1 MEYLKK
7 LSKSLLYILI
17 PISITIFILTTL
29 NYFNIIN
36 YNIFNILK
44 YITII
49 ISILIGSYKLG
60 NTSQDKGY
68 ISGIKLGLII
78 IISILLLNFFIF
90 NSFSIKTIIYYSIIL
105 TTSIIGSIIGKNR
118 VAK

>member
-7 LSKSLLYILI
+7 LGKSLLYTIIPLLI
-17 PISITIFILTTL
+17 TMLILTIL

-36 YNIFNILK
+36 YNVFNILK

-49 ISILIGSYKLG
+49 ITLLIGSYKLG
-60 NTSQDKGY
+60 STTKDKGY
-68 ISGIKLGLII
+68 ISGIKFALII
-78 IISILLLNFFIF
+78 IIFILLFNYFIF
-90 NSFSIKTIIYYSIIL
+90 KEFSIKTIIYYSIIL
-105 TTSIIGSIIGKNR
+105 TTSIVGSITGKNR

>member
-7 LSKSLLYILI
+7 LGKSLLYIII
-17 PISITIFILTTL
+17 PILIVMFILTIL

-36 YNIFNILK
+36 YNILNIMK

-49 ISILIGSYKLG
+49 VFLLFSSYKLG
-60 NTSQDKGY
+60 NNSTDKGY

-78 IISILLLNFFIF
+78 IIILLLSNYFIF
-90 NSFSIKTIIYYSIIL
+90 KSFSIKTLIYYGIIL
-105 TTSIIGSIIGKNR
+105 ATSIVGSIIGKNR